1 MFCSQ
6 SPLNHSY
13 SYYYLSHLDCDD
25 TILME
30 RILSR
35 AGEGGNRTDD
45 NVHTALKRL
54 RTYHKYHNSTIEW
67 LKEQH
72 VPVINLDC
80 SGDPESVW
88 NQLVVI
94 GRLMRPVTKISET
107 EEKAVL
113 TAKRTITAASIMNRH
128 RSGATIN
135 DVLAQRKQQLQGQ
148 GEKEERQA

>member
-1 MFCSQ
+1 MVMYASSHIIIIICMIHIIV
-6 SPLNHSY
+6 SP
-13 SYYYLSHLDCDD
+13 SHLECDD

-54 RTYHKYHNSTIEW
+54 RTYHKYHNSTMEW

-107 EEKAVL
+107 QEQAVVS
-113 TAKRTITAASIMNRH
+113 AKRTITAAAIMSRH
-128 RSGATIN
+128 KREKA
-135 DVLAQRKQQLQGQ
+135 AQKLVEQ
-148 GEKEERQA
+148 ENTSDAASASS